1 MRHDGRL
8 SDARKGLSLEQQ
20 RGELHC
26 PLAIGRRPPRAP
38 WLSALVWLVA
48 LSGVF
53 LLSSQRAAGSPRLA
67 KFEPARGC
75 YLGAHLRPVG
85 IGADIRR
92 FEAMTGRKHA
102 SYFRYVG
109 YGRPFPTEWVEHVKS
124 LGAVPHIA
132 FEPNRG
138 LQEVQDGPYL
148 RRWARAARAAAAPSS
163 CAGPRR

>member
-1 MRHDGRL
+1 M
-8 SDARKGLSLEQQ
+8 EQQ
-20 RGELHC
+20 RGTSFTC
-26 PLAIGRRPPRAP
+26 PLAIGRRSTRAP

-92 FEAMTGRKHA
+92 FEAMTGQA
-102 SYFRYVG
+102 CPYFRYVG
-109 YGRPFPTEWVEHVKS
+109 MVGPF
-124 LGAVPHIA
+124 
-132 FEPNRG
+132 
-138 LQEVQDGPYL
+138 L
-148 RRWARAARAAAAPSS
+148 RSGSS
-163 CAGPRR
+163 M